1 MFAEKGLDYVVFSEG
16 RLLEIGTGD
25 DTRSLYPNARVVF
38 DYGYES
44 HGAFGPPDMHFGRV
58 NADLDTLYLSGNF
71 VDESDFASF
80 YSNPRADTRLMPSF
94 AQ

>member
-1 MFAEKGLDYVVFSEG
+1 
-16 RLLEIGTGD
+16 
-25 DTRSLYPNARVVF
+25 
-38 DYGYES
+38 
-44 HGAFGPPDMHFGRV
+44 V